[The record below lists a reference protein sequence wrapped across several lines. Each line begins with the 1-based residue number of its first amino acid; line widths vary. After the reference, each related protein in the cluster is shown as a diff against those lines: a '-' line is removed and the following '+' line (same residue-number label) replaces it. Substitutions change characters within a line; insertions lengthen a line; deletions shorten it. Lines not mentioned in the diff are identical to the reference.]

1 MKQSKLYLII
11 LYVSLYFMFSC
22 NNDDENRK
30 EKNIMHPDSANVVSG
45 YGRVGAYNEI
55 TGITSEVNGL
65 VKDIFHEEGD
75 TLREGDTIFS
85 LRHQDAQT
93 MLSRLSAEISS
104 ADLAMDI
111 TRQKLET
118 AKKSAGNKKTYFQR
132 VKKAFENGTE
142 SKQQVDNARL
152 QMEQAQGRTD
162 ELQLQIRQQR
172 YDLQSLRQQYRQQEL
187 TLEKHFI
194 QAPGDGIILHLDI
207 DRNDAVMALQPVGE
221 FRYAGPAAIEA
232 EIDEL
237 YAGRIDSGQQAYA
250 IPYGRSDTIA
260 WGMLTQTSPQL
271 SQKSMFSDE
280 STGFLDRRVRTV
292 EIRIDSTA
300 GEILVG
306 QRVNVYIKT
315 R

>member
-1 MKQSKLYLII
+1 MKQLKLHLFIVPTM
-11 LYVSLYFMFSC
+11 LFLMFSC
-22 NNDDENRK
+22 NNEDKNRK
-30 EKNIMHPDSANVVSG
+30 DNNTMDPDSVKVISG

-65 VKDIFHEEGD
+65 VKEIYHEEGD
-75 TLREGDTIFS
+75 TVREGDAIFS

-104 ADLAMDI
+104 AELAIDI
-111 TRQKLET
+111 TKQTLET
-118 AKKSAGNKKTYFQR
+118 AKKTAENKETHFQR
-132 VKKAFENGTE
+132 VKKAFEDGTQ
-142 SKQQVDNARL
+142 SRQGVDNARL

-172 YDLQSLRQQYRQQEL
+172 HDLQSLRQQYRQREL
-187 TLEKHFI
+187 DLEKHFI
-194 QAPGDGIILHLDI
+194 KAPGDGIILDLDI
-207 DRNDAVMALQPVGE
+207 DRNDAVKALQPVGE

-237 YAGRIDSGQQAYA
+237 YAARIDSGQQAYA
-250 IPYGRSDTIA
+250 IPYGRSDTVA
-260 WGMLTQTSPQL
+260 WGTLTQTSPQL

-300 GEILVG
+300 GEILIG
-306 QRVNVYIKT
+306 QRVNVFIKT